1 MWQQQ
6 QQQQEFEET
15 AMMLRDSRKPV
26 HQAGHGDNDDD
37 GDDDDDDDML
47 PEDSYFTYRPL
58 SNLPTPPPSSRDS
71 SEAQPSQTALD
82 DGEPLQ
88 PKFRGKCQVLLQ
100 WYRLILT

>member
-37 GDDDDDDDML
+37 GDDDDDDML